1 MKLNNSTNNANTK
14 QLFLKKKVVVKFIPV
29 TRIVKKGSAE
39 NRNDTQTTTTF
50 TIPTTGVIHTNP
62 Y

>member
-1 MKLNNSTNNANTK
+1 MELNTSTNNANAK
-14 QLFLKKKVVVKFIPV
+14 QLFLKKKVVVKFISV

-39 NRNDTQTTTTF
+39 NRNDMQTTTTF
-50 TIPTTGVIHTNP
+50 TIPTTTIIQTNP